1 MDVPVK
7 LLSDD
12 ARAAEDD
19 KIDFLNVAVN
29 VLVNYILKTT
39 NILDHDVN

>member
-29 VLVNYILKTT
+29 CFGQLYFK
-39 NILDHDVN
+39 DEKYP